1 MDRTVSAIAATAMAL
16 LALVGVVYGIATGF
30 FNSKAGNMNGWVSEL
45 VVNARGSFT
54 TGPTGFTD
62 FSTANVTHL
71 ITNKIVPKGL
81 IKSGAA
87 TDPWGNAMA
96 FGSANGGA
104 QGTIQYGGTLMP
116 ASDCAKTAAGMSDF
130 VTLRIGSTTFTEA
143 APPTPVSAAAACATG
158 TTSVVTFQ

>member
-1 MDRTVSAIAATAMAL
+1 MDRTVASIAATAMAL

-30 FNSKAGNMNGWVSEL
+30 FNSKAGNMNGWTAEL
-45 VVNARGSFT
+45 VVNTRGAFS
-54 TGPTGFTD
+54 TGPTGCTD
-62 FSTANVTHL
+62 FTTANVAHL
-71 ITNKIVPKGL
+71 ITNKIIPKGL
-81 IKSGAA
+81 IKSGSA

-104 QGTIQYGGTLMP
+104 QCTIQYGGSLMP
-116 ASDCAKTAAGMSDF
+116 AADCAKTAAGMSDF

-158 TTSVVTFQ
+158 TTTVLTFQ